1 MLTEAQATLAARPP
15 DAKIL
20 LTGPAGCGK
29 TTAAVAR
36 VLALVESGIPADSIL
51 LVTPQ
56 RGLQNP
62 YLEAI
67 AAQPYAG
74 GEVTPATMGGLAR
87 RMVDLFW
94 PLAAESAGFTHP
106 ERPPVFLTLETAQYH
121 MAHLVRPLIEEQ
133 GYFESLTIDRNRL
146 YSQIIDNL
154 NKAAVVGFPPD
165 QIGERLT
172 AAWNI
177 STSLSTGSDPAQRRV
192 YADAQD
198 CANRFRAFCLEHN
211 LLDFSLQFQIF
222 ADVLWPQPIVR
233 DLLTRSY
240 RHLVYDNL
248 EEEGPRA
255 HDLLAEWLPDFESAL
270 LVLDESGGFRQFL
283 GADPLSAQRFA
294 VLTDDLLRFET
305 SFTQPAP
312 LIDLE
317 TGLLAALGRENIPAL
332 PLNPDPPP
340 DEERPEERPFDF
352 IISRFYPEL
361 LDQITDQVIELLED
375 GTPPAEIA
383 ILAPY
388 LSDSLRFAMMNRLE
402 SAGIASR
409 SHRPSRS
416 LRDEPASQTL
426 LTLACL
432 AHPNWDIHPSRF
444 DMTYA
449 LTLAL
454 DCDLVRAQLLADIT
468 YRQRDLRLT
477 SFDDVQ
483 PEMQERITF
492 SLGLRYTQ
500 FKQWILAYRDSA
512 PLPLDH
518 FLRKLFG
525 ELLSQPDFGFHHNLD
540 AARVS
545 ASLIESVRKF
555 RQSLEGLEDS
565 DPLALGREY
574 FAMLQ
579 DGVIAA
585 QYLKPYEENPEAVLV
600 APATT
605 FMLMNRP
612 VDVQFWLDA
621 GASGW
626 SERLAQPLTQPH
638 VLSRHWT
645 PGRIWSD
652 ADEAEAENEALTRL
666 VTGLLRR
673 CRRKIYLG
681 LPDLGESGYEQRGA
695 LLRAFQKVLQKVS
708 S

>member
-1 MLTEAQATLAARPP
+1 
-15 DAKIL
+15 
-20 LTGPAGCGK
+20 
-29 TTAAVAR
+29 
-36 VLALVESGIPADSIL
+36 
-51 LVTPQ
+51 
-56 RGLQNP
+56 
-62 YLEAI
+62 
-67 AAQPYAG
+67 
-74 GEVTPATMGGLAR
+74 
-87 RMVDLFW
+87 
-94 PLAAESAGFTHP
+94 
-106 ERPPVFLTLETAQYH
+106 
-121 MAHLVRPLIEEQ
+121 
-133 GYFESLTIDRNRL
+133 
-146 YSQIIDNL
+146 
-154 NKAAVVGFPPD
+154 
-165 QIGERLT
+165 
-172 AAWNI
+172 
-177 STSLSTGSDPAQRRV
+177 
-192 YADAQD
+192 
-198 CANRFRAFCLEHN
+198 
-211 LLDFSLQFQIF
+211 
-222 ADVLWPQPIVR
+222 
-233 DLLTRSY
+233 
-240 RHLVYDNL
+240 
-248 EEEGPRA
+248 
-255 HDLLAEWLPDFESAL
+255 
-270 LVLDESGGFRQFL
+270 
-283 GADPLSAQRFA
+283 
-294 VLTDDLLRFET
+294 
-305 SFTQPAP
+305 
-312 LIDLE
+312 
-317 TGLLAALGRENIPAL
+317 
-332 PLNPDPPP
+332 
-340 DEERPEERPFDF
+340 
-352 IISRFYPEL
+352 
-361 LDQITDQVIELLED
+361 
-375 GTPPAEIA
+375 
-383 ILAPY
+383 
-388 LSDSLRFAMMNRLE
+388 
-402 SAGIASR
+402 
-409 SHRPSRS
+409 
-416 LRDEPASQTL
+416 
-426 LTLACL
+426 
-432 AHPNWDIHPSRF
+432 
-444 DMTYA
+444 
-449 LTLAL
+449 
-454 DCDLVRAQLLADIT
+454 VRAQLLADIT

-492 SLGLRYTQ
+492 LLGLRYTQ
-500 FKQWILAYRDSA
+500 FKQWILTYRDSA
-512 PLPLDH
+512 LLPLDH

>member
-1 MLTEAQATLAARPP
+1 MLTEAQANLAARLPNT
-15 DAKIL
+15 KIL

-36 VLALVESGIPADSIL
+36 VLALIERGIPADSIL
-51 LVTPQ
+51 LITPQ

-74 GEVTPATMGGLAR
+74 GEVTPATLGGLAR

-94 PLAAESAGFTHP
+94 PLAAEAAGFAHP

-121 MAHLVRPLIEEQ
+121 IAHLVRPLIEEQ
-133 GYFESLTIDRNRL
+133 GYFESLSLNRNRL
-146 YSQIIDNL
+146 YAQIIDNL
-154 NKAAVVGFPPD
+154 NKAAMIGFPPD
-165 QIGERLT
+165 QIGERLN
-172 AAWNI
+172 AAWA
-177 STSLSTGSDPAQRRV
+177 GDPAQRRV

-198 CANRFRAFCLEHN
+198 CANRFRAFCLQHN
-211 LLDFSLQFQIF
+211 LLDFSLQFQVFTEI
-222 ADVLWPQPIVR
+222 LWPQPIVR

-248 EEEGPRA
+248 EEETPRA

-270 LVLDESGGFRQFL
+270 LVMDDQGGFRQFL
-283 GADPLSAQRFA
+283 GADPLSAERFA
-294 VLTDDLLRFET
+294 VQTDDLLRFET
-305 SFTQPAP
+305 SFIQPAP

-317 TGLLAALGRENIPAL
+317 TGLLAALGRENTPAL
-332 PLNPDPPP
+332 PLDPAPP
-340 DEERPEERPFDF
+340 ADEERPFDF
-352 IISRFYPEL
+352 SLARFYPQL
-361 LDQITDQVIELLED
+361 LDQITDRVVELIET

-388 LSDSLRFAMMNRLE
+388 LSDSMRFAMMNRLE
-402 SAGIASR
+402 RAGIATR

-432 AHPNWDIHPSRF
+432 AHPGWDIHPTRF

-454 DCDLVRAQLLADIT
+454 DCDLVRAQLLTDIT

-477 SFDDVQ
+477 SFDEVL
-483 PEMQERITF
+483 PEMQERITY

-500 FKQWILAYRDSA
+500 FKQWILSYRDSA

-525 ELLSQPDFGFHHNLD
+525 EILSQPDFGFHHNLD
-540 AARVS
+540 AARVA

-555 RQSLEGLEDS
+555 RQSLEGLQAS

-574 FAMLQ
+574 FAMLE

-605 FMLMNRP
+605 FIMMNRP

-638 VLSRHWT
+638 VLSRNWP

-652 ADEAEAENEALTRL
+652 ADETQAETDALARL
-666 VTGLLRR
+666 ITGLLRR

-695 LLRAFQKVLQKVS
+695 LLRAFQKVLQS
-708 S
+708 ASTNPE

>member
-106 ERPPVFLTLETAQYH
+106 ERPPIFLTLETAQYH

-172 AAWNI
+172 AAWNT

>member
-1 MLTEAQATLAARPP
+1 MLTKQQQTLAASPS
-15 DAKIL
+15 DTKIL

-36 VLALVESGIPADSIL
+36 VLALIESGVPADSIL
-51 LVTPQ
+51 LLTPQ

-62 YLEAI
+62 YLESI
-67 AAQPYAG
+67 AAQPYSG

-94 PLAAESAGFTHP
+94 PLAAETAGFAHP

-121 MAHLVRPLIEEQ
+121 MAHIVRPLLEE
-133 GYFESLTIDRNRL
+133 GYFESVTIDRNRL
-146 YSQIIDNL
+146 YAQIIDNL
-154 NKAAVVGFPPD
+154 NKAALVGFAYTE
-165 QIGERLT
+165 IGERLT
-172 AAWNI
+172 TAWN
-177 STSLSTGSDPAQRRV
+177 GDPAQRRV

-211 LLDFSLQFQIF
+211 LLDFSLQFEIF
-222 ADVLWPQPIVR
+222 VNILWPQPIVR
-233 DLLTRSY
+233 EHLTRAY

-248 EEEGPRA
+248 EEEAPRA

-270 LVLDESGGFRQFL
+270 LVLDEAGGFRQFL
-283 GADPLSAQRFA
+283 SADPHSAQRFA
-294 VLTDDLLRFET
+294 ALTDDLLRFET

-317 TGLLAALGRENIPAL
+317 TGLLDALGRENTPAL
-332 PLNPDPPP
+332 PLDPDPAP
-340 DEERPEERPFDF
+340 DEEERPFDF

-361 LDQITDQVIELLED
+361 LDQITDRVVELVEN

-402 SAGIASR
+402 SAGIPSR

-432 AHPNWDIHPSRF
+432 AHRDWDIHPSRF

-454 DCDLVRAQLLADIT
+454 DCDLVRAQLLTDIT

-483 PEMQERITF
+483 PDMQDRITF

-500 FKQWILAYRDSA
+500 FKQWILAYRDSD

-555 RQSLEGLEDS
+555 RQSLEGLHDS

-585 QYLKPYEENPEAVLV
+585 QYLKPYEDNPEAVLV

-626 SERLAQPLTQPH
+626 SERLSQPLTQPH
-638 VLSRHWT
+638 VLSRRWT

-652 ADEAEAENEALTRL
+652 ADEIEAETEALARL
-666 VTGLLRR
+666 VSGLLRR
-673 CRRKIYLG
+673 CRHKIYLG
-681 LPDLGESGYEQRGA
+681 LPDLGESGFEQRGA
-695 LLRAFQKVLQKVS
+695 LLRAFQRVLQAIS

>member
-20 LTGPAGCGK
+20 LTGPSGCGK

-36 VLALVESGIPADSIL
+36 VLALVESGVPADSIL

-67 AAQPYAG
+67 AAQPYVG

-94 PLAAESAGFTHP
+94 PLAAESAGFAHP
-106 ERPPVFLTLETAQYH
+106 ERPPIFLTLETAQYH

-165 QIGERLT
+165 QIGERLA
-172 AAWNI
+172 AAWN
-177 STSLSTGSDPAQRRV
+177 GDPAQRRV

-255 HDLLAEWLPDFESAL
+255 HDLLAEWLPDFDSAL
-270 LVLDESGGFRQFL
+270 LVLDEHGGFRQFL
-283 GADPLSAQRFA
+283 GADPLSAERFA
-294 VLTDDLLRFET
+294 ALTDDLLRFEI

-317 TGLLAALGRENIPAL
+317 TGLLYALGRENAPAL
-332 PLNPDPPP
+332 PLDPAPSPD
-340 DEERPEERPFDF
+340 EERPFDF

-361 LDQITDQVIELLED
+361 LDQITVQVIELVEA

-402 SAGIASR
+402 SAGIPSR

-432 AHPNWDIHPSRF
+432 AHPDWDIHPSRF

-454 DCDLVRAQLLADIT
+454 DCDLVRAQLLTDIT

-477 SFDDVQ
+477 SFDAVQ
-483 PEMQERITF
+483 PEMQDRITF

-500 FKQWILAYRDSA
+500 FKQWLLAYRDSE

-540 AARVS
+540 AARVA

-555 RQSLEGLEDS
+555 RQSLEGLDDTDS
-565 DPLALGREY
+565 LTLGREY

-673 CRRKIYLG
+673 CRHKIYLG
-681 LPDLGESGYEQRGA
+681 LPGLGESGYEQRGA
-695 LLRAFQKVLQKVS
+695 LLRAFQKVLQENYS
-708 S
+708 TS